1 MRKKKTAMY
10 LLVITSL
17 LAMSVVLPL
26 LINAFS
32 GYVAGKIR
40 QMPDGVEK
48 MTESADR
55 GDGTD
60 HTVNIAADE
69 TERADPPS
77 VMSDEKPASG
87 AGAPDD
93 KDTIVDVPYFDEP
106 IYDSAKEESAANEKA
121 YEDMTERLSSLSEAA
136 SAYRERFHP
145 SYEELNSGLMNE
157 FISGKENLFYEEI
170 ANYCF
175 GHYNTTHPVERVR
188 FLAVTEDTEE
198 RTTVVLEFYTSK
210 SAADEFS
217 VPDLAYCTYNKNTQ
231 AFVFF
236 TSA

>member
-48 MTESADR
+48 MTESADG

-87 AGAPDD
+87 TRTTDD
-93 KDTIVDVPYFDEP
+93 KDTIVDVPYYDEP
-106 IYDSAKEESAANEKA
+106 IYDSAQENNA
-121 YEDMTERLSSLSEAA
+121 RLTGLTRIGQTALSFIG
-136 SAYRERFHP
+136 RQPHTGRDFIHHTR
-145 SYEELNSGLMNE
+145 NSIPGL
-157 FISGKENLFYEEI
+157 
-170 ANYCF
+170 
-175 GHYNTTHPVERVR
+175 
-188 FLAVTEDTEE
+188 
-198 RTTVVLEFYTSK
+198 
-210 SAADEFS
+210 
-217 VPDLAYCTYNKNTQ
+217 
-231 AFVFF
+231 
-236 TSA
+236 